1 MNSYLRIVPMLAHL
15 FWLSLLPINFALAQP
30 AKSGESTEAL
40 LRSIGVTKAPFTAAP
55 DFNLRDAGGGYSGL
69 SGQRGGLVLLNFW
82 ATWCGPCRE
91 EMPSMEQLSRSF
103 GGQGF
108 TILAVN
114 QRESAAQV
122 NSFMR
127 QHGLNFTVPLD
138 SDGKVSNLYRVY
150 GIPVTYLIDASGQA
164 IGMKQ
169 GSRDWAS
176 REVVAVFRILV
187 GQSGAG
193 GVNLEPATPLA
204 SALRV
209 KAGANLY
216 AQQDSQSEVIARL
229 AGNEEVVSLGKAAGA
244 GESWYMVRTKSGA
257 IGWARASELD
267 EVRRGK

>member
-1 MNSYLRIVPMLAHL
+1 MN
-15 FWLSLLPINFALAQP
+15 SLLPRGFVIMAVVWLLLAPIHVALAQP
-30 AKSGESTEAL
+30 ASAAESTEAL
-40 LRSIGVTKAPFTAAP
+40 LRSIGVSKAPFTAAP
-55 DFNLRDAGGGYSGL
+55 DFNLRDTGGGHSGL
-69 SGQRGGLVLLNFW
+69 SGQRGGWVLLNFW

-91 EMPSMEQLSRSF
+91 EMPSMERLSRNF
-103 GGQGF
+103 GNQGF

-150 GIPVTYLIDASGQA
+150 GIPVTYLIDGNGQA
-164 IGMKQ
+164 VGMKS

-176 REVVAVFRILV
+176 PDVVAVLRKLV
-187 GQSGAG
+187 GAG
-193 GVNLEPATPLA
+193 GAGGINLEPATPLA
-204 SALRV
+204 SALRA
-209 KAGANLY
+209 KAGATVY
-216 AQQDSQSEVIARL
+216 AQQDGQSEVIARL

-244 GESWYMVRTKSGA
+244 GESWYMVRTKSGV
-257 IGWARASELD
+257 IGWARASDVD